1 MNTNNNQELH
11 VVFGAGNVG
20 KCIMKELRERGQ
32 RVRMVNRRGVSDAP
46 AGVEVMSGD
55 VMDMNFA
62 KKAAEGATVIYN
74 TLNPP
79 YDKWVALFPTL
90 QANVIEA
97 AASAEA
103 RLVVLDNLYMY
114 GSPKGQLITEN
125 MPYDAHTKKG
135 ILRAQMARDLMAA
148 HNSGK
153 VKLTVG
159 RASDFYG
166 PGVEQSPITA
176 ERALGA
182 MLKGKA
188 ASVVGNPDLPHTH
201 SYVPD
206 VAKGLIV
213 LGENDS
219 AYGQVWHLPTAPT
232 GTTRELLT
240 KIGKAA
246 GLNEVKISAAPKLIL
261 RIMGL
266 FQPMVAEVY
275 EMLYE
280 FEEPFVLDHSKFD
293 AAFGD
298 ISTPLDE
305 AIAETVAYYRQ

>member
-32 RVRMVNRRGVSDAP
+32 RVRMVNRSGMSNAP
-46 AGVEVMSGD
+46 AGVEVMPGD
-55 VMDMNFA
+55 MMDVNFA

-79 YDKWVALFPTL
+79 YDKWVALFPIL

-114 GSPKGQLITEN
+114 GSPKGQPITEN

-135 ILRAQMARDLMAA
+135 KLRAQMAHDLMAA
-148 HNSGK
+148 HDSGK
-153 VKLTVG
+153 VKVTVG

-188 ASVVGNPDLPHTH
+188 ASVVGNPDLLHTH

-213 LGENDS
+213 LGENES

-240 KIGKAA
+240 KISKAA
-246 GLNEVKISAAPKLIL
+246 GLNEVKINAAPKLIL

>member
-1 MNTNNNQELH
+1 MNNSHSQELH

-20 KCIMKELRERGQ
+20 TCIMKELIERRH
-32 RVRMVNRRGVSDAP
+32 RVRVVNRSGMADAP
-46 AGVEVMSGD
+46 AGVEIMRGD
-55 VMDMNFA
+55 LMDVTFA
-62 KKAAEGATVIYN
+62 KQAAEGASVIYN

-79 YDKWVALFPTL
+79 YDKWVELFPTL

-97 AASAEA
+97 AAHVGAK
-103 RLVVLDNLYMY
+103 LVVLDNLYMY
-114 GSPKGQLITEN
+114 GSPKGQTITEDL
-125 MPYDAHTKKG
+125 PYDAHTKKG
-135 ILRAQMARDLMAA
+135 KLRAQMARDLMAA

-153 VKLTVG
+153 VQVVVG

-176 ERALGA
+176 DRALGA
-182 MLKGKA
+182 MLQGKA
-188 ASVVGNPDLPHTH
+188 ASVVGNPDMPHTH

-206 VAKGLIV
+206 VAKGLVV
-213 LGENDS
+213 LGENES
-219 AYGQVWHLPTAPT
+219 AYGQVWHLPTAAT
-232 GTTRELLT
+232 GTTRELLQ

-246 GLNEVKISAAPKLIL
+246 GLSDVKVSAAPKLIL
-261 RIMGL
+261 RVMSW

-305 AIAETVAYYRQ
+305 AIRETVSYYQS

>member
-32 RVRMVNRRGVSDAP
+32 RVRMVNRSGVSDAP
-46 AGVEVMSGD
+46 AGVEVMPGD
-55 VMDMNFA
+55 MMDVNFA

-79 YDKWVALFPTL
+79 YDRWVALFPTL

-114 GSPKGQLITEN
+114 GSPKGQPITEN

-135 ILRAQMARDLMAA
+135 KLRAQMARDLMAA
-148 HNSGK
+148 HDSGK
-153 VKLTVG
+153 AQVTVG
-159 RASDFYG
+159 RSSDFYG

-188 ASVVGNPDLPHTH
+188 ASVVGNPNMPHTH

-206 VAKGLIV
+206 VARGLIV

-240 KIGKAA
+240 KISKAA
-246 GLNEVKISAAPKLIL
+246 GLDAVKINAAPKLIL

-305 AIAETVAYYRQ
+305 AIAQTVAYYKK